1 MIDKNARVLTQKLE
15 PTDIVEQDLKGA
27 PNAYFIDL
35 NVIGLL
41 ESSSDDNILDI
52 LCDKI
57 RKGGKIRIQGV
68 DGLEV
73 CRLVYSGG
81 ISLEEA
87 NRSCFSVSK
96 RLYSVPILKEYFL
109 KKQWKINFVG
119 MSNNK
124 YLIEAT
130 RS

>member
-57 RKGGKIRIQGV
+57 RKDGKIRIQGV